1 MNSPKYIDEQ
11 EVARIT
17 GRALSTLRNE
27 RFQRRGIQYYKI
39 GRSVRYR
46 LGDVIEFMEKH
57 RIETEQHAGQKPAG
71 KELFA

>member
-1 MNSPKYIDEQ
+1 MDNGRYIDEQ

-27 RFQRRGIQYYKI
+27 RFQRRGIPYYKV
-39 GRSVRYR
+39 GRSVRYS

-57 RIETEQHAGQKPAG
+57 RIETEPHAGQNPSS
-71 KELFA
+71 KELRS